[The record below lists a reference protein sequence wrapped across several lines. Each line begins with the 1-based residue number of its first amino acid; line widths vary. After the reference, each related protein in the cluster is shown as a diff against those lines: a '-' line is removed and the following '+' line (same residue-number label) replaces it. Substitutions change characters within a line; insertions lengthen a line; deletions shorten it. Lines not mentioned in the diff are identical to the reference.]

1 MADVDRPITQ
11 VAIVADSTK
20 CPPGFTLID
29 RTYDRRDDADLWR
42 DGLFGR
48 KVVRYLC
55 VEKMPPSPGRDV
67 LVDVAVIGER
77 DAIPAGFT
85 CVDFT
90 SDTREKAVKKKM
102 LCVRYMSS
110 DLTNDAICELIL
122 LTKGVRRPPNGY
134 TLVGELNY
142 MGLCYKMAGF
152 RKPGVQMDS
161 HQGHANDS
169 TFHTQGYT
177 TQSTPMNMSSLAS
190 NLPYNPTP
198 YKKNGPLE
206 RGTSFT
212 DSANTLQGSHTV
224 TALQGLPFE
233 LNRKVFSDDLDI
245 SIPQIP
251 YKSIMDIENQYSY
264 DFSVERS
271 AAARVP

>member
-11 VAIVADSTK
+11 VAIVSDPAR
-20 CPPGFTLID
+20 CVPGFTLID
-29 RTYDRRDDADLWR
+29 RTYDRKDDADLWR

-48 KVVRYLC
+48 RVARYLC
-55 VEKMPPSPGRDV
+55 VEKMPPPPGGDV
-67 LVDVAVIGER
+67 LVDVTVIGER
-77 DAIPAGFT
+77 DVIPAGFT

-122 LTKGVRRPPNGY
+122 LGKGIRRPPNGY
-134 TLVGELNY
+134 TLVGELNG
-142 MGLCYKMAGF
+142 MGLCYKMASF
-152 RKPGVQMDS
+152 RKPGVQRDS
-161 HQGHANDS
+161 HQGHANEAS
-169 TFHTQGYT
+169 FHTQGYS
-177 TQSTPMNMSSLAS
+177 TQSTPINMSSLGS
-190 NLPYNPTP
+190 SLPYNPNP

-212 DSANTLQGSHTV
+212 EAANALQGHQTI

-233 LNRKVFSDDLDI
+233 LNRKVFSDDLNI
-245 SIPQIP
+245 TIPQIP
-251 YKSIMDIENQYSY
+251 YKTIMDIENQYKY

>member
-1 MADVDRPITQ
+1 MADIDRPITQ
-11 VAIVADSTK
+11 VAIVTDPAR

-29 RTYDRRDDADLWR
+29 RTYDRREDADLWR

-48 KVVRYLC
+48 KVVRFLC

-67 LVDVAVIGER
+67 LVDVTVIGER

-122 LTKGVRRPPNGY
+122 LSKGVRRPPNGY

-142 MGLCYKMAGF
+142 MGLCYKMSSF
-152 RKPGVQMDS
+152 RKPGVQMDA
-161 HQGHANDS
+161 HQGQSSEPA
-169 TFHTQGYT
+169 FHTQGYST
-177 TQSTPMNMSSLAS
+177 AQSTSMNMSGLGS

-198 YKKNGPLE
+198 YKNGPLE
-206 RGTSFT
+206 RGTSFAET
-212 DSANTLQGSHTV
+212 ANTLQ
-224 TALQGLPFE
+224 ALQGLPFE
-233 LNRKVFSDDLDI
+233 LNRALFNEDLNVT
-245 SIPQIP
+245 IPKIP

>member
-1 MADVDRPITQ
+1 M
-11 VAIVADSTK
+11 
-20 CPPGFTLID
+20 
-29 RTYDRRDDADLWR
+29 
-42 DGLFGR
+42 GR
-48 KVVRYLC
+48 
-55 VEKMPPSPGRDV
+55 
-67 LVDVAVIGER
+67 
-77 DAIPAGFT
+77 
-85 CVDFT
+85 
-90 SDTREKAVKKKM
+90 
-102 LCVRYMSS
+102 
-110 DLTNDAICELIL
+110 
-122 LTKGVRRPPNGY
+122 
-134 TLVGELNY
+134 
-142 MGLCYKMAGF
+142 
-152 RKPGVQMDS
+152 
-161 HQGHANDS
+161 
-169 TFHTQGYT
+169 
-177 TQSTPMNMSSLAS
+177 SSLAS

-212 DSANTLQGSHTV
+212 DSAHTLQGSHTV

>member
-1 MADVDRPITQ
+1 MIYRNNVFIYSILYLCYTVILFSGDMAESYRPITQ
-11 VAIVADSTK
+11 VAIASDPGR

-29 RTYDRRDDADLWR
+29 RSYDRRDDADLWR

-55 VEKMPPSPGRDV
+55 VEKLTPSPGRDV
-67 LVDVAVIGER
+67 LVDVTVIGDR
-77 DAIPAGFT
+77 DAIPAGFS
-85 CVDFT
+85 CVDYT
-90 SDTREKAVKKKM
+90 CDTREKAVRKKM

-122 LTKGVRRPPNGY
+122 LTRGVRRPPNGY

-142 MGLCYKMAGF
+142 MGLCYKMACF
-152 RKPGVQMDS
+152 NKPGVQMDS
-161 HQGHANDS
+161 HQGHANNS

-190 NLPYNPTP
+190 NLQYNPTP
-198 YKKNGPLE
+198 SKKNEPLE

-212 DSANTLQGSHTV
+212 DSANTLQGMCSV
-224 TALQGLPFE
+224 E
-233 LNRKVFSDDLDI
+233 NRKV
-245 SIPQIP
+245 
-251 YKSIMDIENQYSY
+251 
-264 DFSVERS
+264 
-271 AAARVP
+271 